1 MIGEVLSAGDVVRET
16 QQEAR
21 EVMDRLQNIL

>member
-1 MIGEVLSAGDVVRET
+1 MIREVLSAGDVVRKT

-21 EVMDRLQNIL
+21 EVTDRLRNIL